1 MILKSLKLKNF
12 RKFEDSLIDFPDG
25 VTGVIGLNGAGKSTI
40 FEAIAWTLYGPVA
53 ARTPADQIKREGTS
67 HSDPCRIELEFLFGD
82 DKYRVVRD
90 MTGKSL
96 TASASATV
104 NGKLAANGA
113 EVVSKFIQKKLG
125 MDFKSFYTSIFAKQK
140 ELNALSTMNPSER
153 RPLILRMLGIGAMD
167 DVITEIRSDLKD
179 KRNLIGR
186 YETDLV
192 DEQGKNRVEKFQNE
206 IQELEKKKEEITNL
220 IKQIKKDILEIEKE
234 SSQSKKKCDAK
245 KIEYEKI
252 LEKKDQQDERK
263 ILFDKKKRLEEELKN
278 LKEKIKERQ
287 EKIRKQKTELKNF
300 EKIDQELR
308 NLEKRQNDNNE
319 NLENILKKFE
329 QKKILIDRTNKDIKE
344 IQQKKS
350 EIEKI
355 GPSAKCPTCER
366 VLGKQYNKLLDNFGN
381 EILKKNNEISSLQKD
396 IGKVEEERERLSRE
410 KQALQKKNNYLQS
423 QWRERER
430 IDTTINDL
438 TEEIKK
444 EERDLE
450 NKNSELKKIGPV
462 EFKEEIYVTIKK
474 KVDESYKKYQT
485 SLNELNEI
493 RSKLEKQKL
502 SQAGKE
508 GEKNLVIQQIKNF
521 QKKIEELEK
530 LIKKMKE
537 EKKIVQHLSILNEI
551 MASFRTHL
559 ISQIRPTLSRY
570 ASELFNQ
577 LTDGKYSE
585 IELDENYN
593 LIVYDDGSGYNIE
606 RFSGG
611 EEDLANLCI
620 RLAISEVITE
630 RAGSVFNFIILDE
643 IFGSQ
648 DNIRRQNIIKALN
661 SFSSKFRQ
669 IFLIT
674 HIEDI
679 KNYMGNTITVLE
691 KENGISA
698 IKIE

>member
-508 GEKNLVIQQIKNF
+508 GEKNLVIQQICTAF
-521 QKKIEELEK
+521 E
-530 LIKKMKE
+530 
-537 EKKIVQHLSILNEI
+537 HLK
-551 MASFRTHL
+551 R
-559 ISQIRPTLSRY
+559 
-570 ASELFNQ
+570 
-577 LTDGKYSE
+577 
-585 IELDENYN
+585 
-593 LIVYDDGSGYNIE
+593 
-606 RFSGG
+606 
-611 EEDLANLCI
+611 
-620 RLAISEVITE
+620 
-630 RAGSVFNFIILDE
+630 
-643 IFGSQ
+643 
-648 DNIRRQNIIKALN
+648 DNGL
-661 SFSSKFRQ
+661 
-669 IFLIT
+669 L
-674 HIEDI
+674 
-679 KNYMGNTITVLE
+679 
-691 KENGISA
+691 
-698 IKIE
+698 